1 MYIVFD
7 TETTGLPANFDAPI
21 SDTDNWPRV
30 VQLAWQIHDDMGG
43 LILQKDFIIKPVGY
57 NVPFKAES
65 LHGISTELADL
76 LGEDM
81 ADVLRLFKS
90 DLAKADFMV
99 GHNLKFDVNIMGCEF
114 FRLQEESPFLDIP
127 ILDTCSEETAK
138 LCQLGG
144 RKGGGF
150 KKPTLTELVIFLF
163 NQPFDEAHN
172 ATADVEATTRC
183 FLELIR
189 RGHFSEELLKK
200 EAGYLRRYS
209 EANPSP
215 IAPIGL
221 THLNLKAESAKL
233 VPASV
238 PNQKRTI
245 SEDQRLA
252 FEEANFVHLHN
263 HSQYSILQSSSDIK
277 SLVRKAGELNMPALA
292 ITDLG
297 NLMAAF
303 HFEKAV
309 SDYNKNILKD
319 RESALESGEEFHKK
333 EMLPI
338 IGCVFNVCA
347 NYLDKTRQDNGSQ
360 MVFLAKN
367 KNGYQNL
374 IKLVSLSYTK
384 GKYYVPRIDKGLIEQ
399 YHDDIIVLSGNS
411 YGEIPNLILNVGEKQ
426 AEDSLIWWKNLFQDD
441 FYIEIKYNYNF
452 F

>member
-172 ATADVEATTRC
+172 ATADV
-183 FLELIR
+183 
-189 RGHFSEELLKK
+189 
-200 EAGYLRRYS
+200 
-209 EANPSP
+209 
-215 IAPIGL
+215 
-221 THLNLKAESAKL
+221 
-233 VPASV
+233 
-238 PNQKRTI
+238 
-245 SEDQRLA
+245 
-252 FEEANFVHLHN
+252 
-263 HSQYSILQSSSDIK
+263 
-277 SLVRKAGELNMPALA
+277 
-292 ITDLG
+292 
-297 NLMAAF
+297 
-303 HFEKAV
+303 
-309 SDYNKNILKD
+309 
-319 RESALESGEEFHKK
+319 
-333 EMLPI
+333 
-338 IGCVFNVCA
+338 
-347 NYLDKTRQDNGSQ
+347 
-360 MVFLAKN
+360 
-367 KNGYQNL
+367 
-374 IKLVSLSYTK
+374 
-384 GKYYVPRIDKGLIEQ
+384 
-399 YHDDIIVLSGNS
+399 
-411 YGEIPNLILNVGEKQ
+411 
-426 AEDSLIWWKNLFQDD
+426 
-441 FYIEIKYNYNF
+441 
-452 F
+452 